1 MTNHDHAIRFH
12 ALHQH
17 GTFVLPNAWDAASAA
32 LIASAGAAAVATTSS
47 GVSWSLGVPDGE
59 HLGRD
64 DMVPVIA
71 RIVRAVDVPVTA
83 DVEAGYGTDPSDVAA
98 TIDAVIEAGAVG
110 ANIEDR
116 MRAGGELLRAVDR
129 QCERLAAARAAA
141 DRRARKFIL
150 NARTDVFLAAVGA
163 PEEREGMVLERA
175 EYYRRA
181 GADCLFV
188 PGLLDVE
195 VIARLVQRCPL
206 PLNAM
211 LAPGHGPTIA
221 QLREA
226 GVRRIS
232 VGQAI
237 ASAAYGVVRIAT
249 RRLLAGD
256 DRALRDG
263 VGHAEMQQLMAAP
276 AGPADD
282 RQPDAARPDR

>member
-1 MTNHDHAIRFH
+1 MTNHDHAMRFH

-32 LIASAGAAAVATTSS
+32 LIASAGAAAVGTTSS

-59 HLGRD
+59 HLGRN
-64 DMVPVIA
+64 DMVAVIA
-71 RIVRAVDVPVTA
+71 RIVRAVDLPVTA
-83 DVEAGYGTDPSDVAA
+83 DVEAGYGPAPSDVAA
-98 TIDAVIEAGAVG
+98 TIEAVIEAGAVG
-110 ANIEDR
+110 ANVEDR
-116 MRAGGELLRAVDR
+116 MRVGGELLWAVDR

-141 DRRARKFIL
+141 DRHGRRFIL

-163 PEEREGMVLERA
+163 PDEREGMVLERA
-175 EYYRRA
+175 EHYRRA

-188 PGLLDVE
+188 PGLVDVE
-195 VIARLVQRCPL
+195 VMARLAQRCPL

-249 RRLLAGD
+249 RQLLAGD

-276 AGPADD
+276 AGRADD

>member
-1 MTNHDHAIRFH
+1 MTKHDHAMRFH
-12 ALHQH
+12 TLHQH

-59 HLGRD
+59 HLGRN
-64 DMVPVIA
+64 DMVAAIA
-71 RIVRAVDVPVTA
+71 RIVRAVDLPVSA
-83 DVEAGYGTDPSDVAA
+83 DVEGGYGPDPSDVAA
-98 TIDAVIEAGAVG
+98 TIEAVIEAGAVG
-110 ANIEDR
+110 ANVEDR
-116 MRAGGELLRAVDR
+116 LRAGGELLWAIDA

-141 DRRARKFIL
+141 DRCGGRFIL

-163 PEEREGMVLERA
+163 PQDREAMVLERA
-175 EYYRRA
+175 EHYRRA

-188 PGLLDVE
+188 PGLVDVE
-195 VIARLVQRCPL
+195 VIARLAQRSPL

-211 LAPGHGPTIA
+211 LAPGQGPTIA

-249 RRLLAGD
+249 RQLLAGD

-263 VGHAEMQQLMAAP
+263 VRHPEMQQLMATP
-276 AGPADD
+276 AGRADD
-282 RQPDAARPDR
+282 RSLAAAGKDA